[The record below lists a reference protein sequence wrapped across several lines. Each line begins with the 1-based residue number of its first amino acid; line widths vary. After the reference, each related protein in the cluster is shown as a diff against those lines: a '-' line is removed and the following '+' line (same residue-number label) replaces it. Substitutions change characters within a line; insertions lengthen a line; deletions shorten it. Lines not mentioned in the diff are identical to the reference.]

1 MQQTV
6 ELLLER
12 RTLGETGEKLRTRAL
27 LVGLLALAF
36 AVGGALAVPA
46 WKARFFAS
54 YLVAFAW
61 VLSFSLGGLFFV
73 MLQHLVHAGWSVVV
87 RRLAEFFA
95 AVLPLLAVLAL
106 PILLGLGDL
115 YHWTH
120 AEAVAADP
128 VLQAK
133 APYLNVPFFLLRFF
147 LYLGFWSWCA
157 RFFTQRSF
165 SQDTTG
171 DVEVTKLLQRR
182 AAPFLIGFALTL
194 TFAAFDWLMSLD
206 PHWYS
211 TIFGV
216 YYFAGAVV
224 GFFALLVVLAVS
236 LQRAGFLRRTITVE
250 HYHDLGKLLF
260 AFVVFW
266 AYIAFS
272 QFMLIWYANI
282 PEETAWLTRR
292 MSGGFGV
299 IGLALLFGHFLF
311 PFLVLLPRSIKRSP
325 GVLFYPAA
333 WLVVMHYLDLYWLVM
348 PEVGSATPHL
358 LDLLLAVGLG
368 GVWLAGFAYLASRH
382 PLACQKDPRLFESL
396 TFENA

>member
-27 LVGLLALAF
+27 LLGLLALAF

-95 AVLPLLAVLAL
+95 SLLPLCALLAL
-106 PILLGLGDL
+106 PLLLGLGQL
-115 YHWTH
+115 YHWSH
-120 AEAVAADP
+120 PEAVAADP
-128 VLQAK
+128 LLQAK
-133 APYLNVPFFLLRFF
+133 APYLNVPFFVLRFF
-147 LYLGFWSWCA
+147 VYLGFWWWAA
-157 RFFTQRSF
+157 RFFTRSSF
-165 SQDTTG
+165 SQDQSG
-171 DVEVTKLLQRR
+171 DVNVTRLLQRR
-182 AAPFLIGFALTL
+182 AAPFMIGFALTL

-272 QFMLIWYANI
+272 QFMLIWYGNI
-282 PEETAWLTRR
+282 PEETAWIMRR
-292 MSGGFGV
+292 MSGGFGIV
-299 IGLALLFGHFLF
+299 GLVLLFGHFLL
-311 PFLVLLPRSIKRSP
+311 PFLLLLPRKIKRSP
-325 GVLFYPAA
+325 GVLFYPAV
-333 WLVVMHYLDLYWLVM
+333 WLVLVHYLDLYWLVM
-348 PEVGSATPHL
+348 PEVGSATPHP

-368 GVWLAGFAYLASRH
+368 GVWLAGFAHLAVRF